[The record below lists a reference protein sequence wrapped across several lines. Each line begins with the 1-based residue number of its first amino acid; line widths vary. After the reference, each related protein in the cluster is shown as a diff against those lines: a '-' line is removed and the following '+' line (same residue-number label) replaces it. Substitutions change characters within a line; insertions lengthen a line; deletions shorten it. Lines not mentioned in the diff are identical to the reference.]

1 MSVIKAG
8 INETSSN
15 FLLRLNFYNR
25 NAGGTIKKF
34 VHYDATSWTLKERFG
49 K

>member
-1 MSVIKAG
+1 MSVIEAG

-15 FLLRLNFYNR
+15 CLLRLNFYNR

-34 VHYDATSWTLKERFG
+34 VHYDATPGTLKERFG